1 MSKGYWIVGVD
12 VTNPHTYKS
21 YLNANAEVFAKY
33 GARFLVRGGRHQMVE
48 GCGRERNVVI
58 EFDSYQ
64 VAVDCYFS
72 VEYQAA
78 KSIRV
83 SASKGN
89 VMIIKGYDGPHPSN

>member
-1 MSKGYWIVGVD
+1 MI
-12 VTNPHTYKS
+12 
-21 YLNANAEVFAKY
+21 
-33 GARFLVRGGRHQMVE
+33 E

-64 VAVDCYFS
+64 MAVDCYFS
-72 VEYQAA
+72 AKYQAA

-89 VMIIKGYDGPHPSN
+89 VNGRRRLCWPLAE

>member
-12 VTNPHTYKS
+12 VTDPKTYKS
-21 YLNANAEVFAKY
+21 YLEANTEVFAKY
-33 GARFLVRGGRHQMVE
+33 GAKFLVRGGQRQMVE

-64 VAVDCYFS
+64 MAVDCYFS
-72 VEYQAA
+72 AEYQAA

-83 SASKGN
+83 AASKGN
-89 VMIIKGYDGPHPSN
+89 VMIIEGYDDSQPSD